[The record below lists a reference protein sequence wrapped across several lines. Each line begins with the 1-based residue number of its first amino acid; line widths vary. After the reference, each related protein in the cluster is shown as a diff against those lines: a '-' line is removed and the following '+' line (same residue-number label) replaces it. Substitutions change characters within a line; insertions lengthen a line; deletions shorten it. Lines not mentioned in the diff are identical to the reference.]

1 VCQRQA
7 NPATRRPVGRRYT
20 PPVTVILFVRCDK
33 ADTFGVAP
41 SAVEATGASVRVWDA
56 IDPNAARPAL
66 HEVDGVVVFG
76 STFNMEHADEQP
88 FIKET
93 SELMREAMAGRIP
106 VLGVCFG
113 GQLLAWTLDAEV
125 SRSPVREV
133 GFEPIHPTPDAV
145 DDPLFSHL
153 MDGDMAFQWHLDTFV
168 LPPDAKLLITGDQ
181 VANQAFR
188 VGDLAW
194 GTQFHLEV
202 NGPEIEHWLDEFT
215 FLGDL
220 ESEWGKSPQ
229 LVRDESARFV
239 KEHEDRGREI
249 ITRFTLVAAGS

>member
-1 VCQRQA
+1 
-7 NPATRRPVGRRYT
+7 
-20 PPVTVILFVRCDK
+20 VTVILFVRCDK

-41 SAVEATGASVRVWDA
+41 SAVESAGASVRVWDA
-56 IDPNAARPAL
+56 IDPNASRPSL
-66 HEVDGVVVFG
+66 HDVDGVVVFG

-93 SELMREAMAGRIP
+93 AELMREAMADRIP

-125 SRSPVREV
+125 GRSPVREV
-133 GFEPIHPTPDAV
+133 GFEPIRPTPDAV

-153 MDGDMAFQWHLDTFV
+153 MDGDMAFQWHLDTFA
-168 LPPDAKLLITGDQ
+168 LPADAKLLITGDQ
-181 VANQAFR
+181 VPNQAYR

-229 LVRDESARFV
+229 AVREESARFV

-249 ITRFTLVAAGS
+249 ITRFTLLANGS

>member
-1 VCQRQA
+1 
-7 NPATRRPVGRRYT
+7 
-20 PPVTVILFVRCDK
+20 VTVILFVRCDK

-41 SAVEATGASVRVWDA
+41 SAVESAGASVRVWDA
-56 IDPNAARPAL
+56 IDPNASRPSL
-66 HEVDGVVVFG
+66 HDVDGVVVFG

-93 SELMREAMAGRIP
+93 AELMREAMADRIP

-125 SRSPVREV
+125 GRSPIREV
-133 GFEPIHPTPDAV
+133 GFEPIRTTQDAV

-153 MDGDMAFQWHLDTFV
+153 MDGDMAFQWHLDTFA
-168 LPPDAKLLITGDQ
+168 LPSGAKLLITGDQ
-181 VANQAFR
+181 VPNQAFR

-202 NGPEIEHWLDEFT
+202 NGSEIDSWLDEFT

-229 LVRDESARFV
+229 AVRDESARFV

-249 ITRFTLVAAGS
+249 MTRFTLLAAGS